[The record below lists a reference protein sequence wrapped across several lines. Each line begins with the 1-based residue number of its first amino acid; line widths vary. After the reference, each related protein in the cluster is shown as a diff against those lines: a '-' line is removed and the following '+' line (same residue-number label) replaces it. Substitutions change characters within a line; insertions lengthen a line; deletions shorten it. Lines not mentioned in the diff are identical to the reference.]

1 MQAFDSAQRESLS
14 RLAPGITARGLEQTG
29 LPYAMGGVALASAK
43 AMAPGAHL
51 ASLTEAGPKVKDLL
65 RAGEQAGLWAAD
77 DGIRAF
83 NGMGQKAWQLY
94 KRELGTAD
102 VQKADQC
109 ITKCA
114 ERAQEDWNDLKA
126 GIKKNSGAPSP
137 ESQTNC
143 QKRKKNAAR
152 VRGRGRRT
160 RTELRKG
167 ATCEAFR
174 TKWAD
179 RLAPRG

>member
-1 MQAFDSAQRESLS
+1 MEVFDSAQKESLS
-14 RLAPGITARGLEQTG
+14 RLAPGITARGLEQAG
-29 LPYAMGGVALASAK
+29 LLYAMGGVALASAK

-51 ASLTEAGPKVKDLL
+51 ASLTEAAPKVKDLL
-65 RAGEQAGLWAAD
+65 RAGEQAGLWVAD

-126 GIKKNSGAPSP
+126 GTKKSGAPSP
-137 ESQTNC
+137 ASQTNC
-143 QKRKKNAAR
+143 QNRQKIAAR
-152 VRGRGRRT
+152 VRGVRVL
-160 RTELRKG
+160 TESRKG